1 MLSPSTRRTDLGS
14 TMSLY
19 ADVGVEPRLR
29 AFEVRDGAQVL
40 VGDVA
45 GEAAWT
51 SSVPYAVTIVPAS
64 LID

>member
-1 MLSPSTRRTDLGS
+1 
-14 TMSLY
+14 MSLY
-19 ADVGVEPRLR
+19 ADVGVEPRPR
-29 AFEVRDGAQVL
+29 AFEVRDGAHVL

-51 SSVPYAVTIVPAS
+51 SSVPHAVTIVPAS